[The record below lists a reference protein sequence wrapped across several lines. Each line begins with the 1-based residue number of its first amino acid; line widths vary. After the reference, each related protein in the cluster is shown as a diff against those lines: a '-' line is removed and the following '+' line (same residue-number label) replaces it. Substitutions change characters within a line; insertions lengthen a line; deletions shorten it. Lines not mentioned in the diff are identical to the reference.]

1 MWRYRDI
8 NVYISGHPL
17 LKVMNQKSNVVF
29 SLVVTVTL
37 AVAILATVIESE
49 GFAQTS
55 GNSSNASSVAPNPTN
70 QKNAVNSINFT
81 GTIPLQS
88 TINKA
93 MSSQVKISLIE
104 AISTAQKLVGS
115 NSSATLALLRPLI
128 GYLVYDIHVTNKG
141 NNTSYAIIVDPGSGQ
156 VLYHQA
162 LSPITSAGH
171 QFMFGQGAAG
181 PFFGGNR
188 GGFGPHK

>member
-1 MWRYRDI
+1 M
-8 NVYISGHPL
+8 
-17 LKVMNQKSNVVF
+17 F
-29 SLVVTVTL
+29 VTATL
-37 AVAILATVIESE
+37 AMAILATVIDSE
-49 GFAQTS
+49 AMAQIS
-55 GNSSNASSVAPNPTN
+55 GNSSNASSLAPQTPN
-70 QKNAVNSINFT
+70 QKKTVNSINFT

-88 TINKA
+88 IMNKA
-93 MSSQVKISLIE
+93 ISSQVKISLIE
-104 AISTAQKLVGS
+104 AISTAQKLVAT

-162 LSPITSAGH
+162 LSPLTSASH

-181 PFFGGNR
+181 PFFGGR
-188 GGFGPHK
+188 R